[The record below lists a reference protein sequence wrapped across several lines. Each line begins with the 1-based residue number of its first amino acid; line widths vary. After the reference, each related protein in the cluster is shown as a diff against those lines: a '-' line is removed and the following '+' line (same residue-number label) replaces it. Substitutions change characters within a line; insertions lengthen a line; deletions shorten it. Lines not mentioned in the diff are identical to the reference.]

1 MNCCIFLL
9 TFILKKYILS
19 AGMSKIT
26 SYESQLHVY
35 INKAIKE
42 KAEEIAKKEGR
53 TLSEVIREFLANYV
67 KKDETNAK
75 SL

>member
-1 MNCCIFLL
+1 L
-9 TFILKKYILS
+9 TFILKKYILL
-19 AGMSKIT
+19 AGMSKAK

-67 KKDETNAK
+67 KGETNAK

>member
-1 MNCCIFLL
+1 M
-9 TFILKKYILS
+9 LS
-19 AGMSKIT
+19 R
-26 SYESQLHVY
+26 ESRVY
-35 INKAIKE
+35 INKTIKE

-67 KKDETNAK
+67 KGETNAK

>member
-9 TFILKKYILS
+9 TYILKKYILL
-19 AGMSKIT
+19 GMSKAK

-35 INKAIKE
+35 INKTIKE

-67 KKDETNAK
+67 KGETNAK

>member
-1 MNCCIFLL
+1 
-9 TFILKKYILS
+9 
-19 AGMSKIT
+19 MSKAK

-35 INKAIKE
+35 INKTIKE

-67 KKDETNAK
+67 KRETNAK